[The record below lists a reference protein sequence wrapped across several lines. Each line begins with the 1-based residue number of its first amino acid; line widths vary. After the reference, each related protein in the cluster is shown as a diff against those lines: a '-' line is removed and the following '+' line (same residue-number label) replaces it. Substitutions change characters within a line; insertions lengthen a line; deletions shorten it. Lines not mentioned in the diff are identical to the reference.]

1 MTPASNSSARCC
13 LPSRTERSLTYYS
26 YGSYLRILLARIRR
40 TRSFGQGSHGTH
52 CAGII
57 AADSDNGVGVSSVAG
72 GGGGQSG
79 ALLMH
84 LTVFGTERWY
94 GYAEAQVYAADM
106 GAAIV
111 SNSWG
116 YDHPGV

>member
-1 MTPASNSSARCC
+1 
-13 LPSRTERSLTYYS
+13 
-26 YGSYLRILLARIRR
+26 
-40 TRSFGQGSHGTH
+40 
-52 CAGII
+52 
-57 AADSDNGVGVSSVAG
+57 
-72 GGGGQSG
+72 
-79 ALLMH
+79 MH